1 MTPIFL
7 SKNAFQVLNEP
18 LDQPENPFKPHPK
31 MPFGKVVLI
40 NFGIMLFYLTVTG
53 IGKGHDYGPILLD
66 AMAIVAQTGI
76 NLVVGLFLL
85 FSKENRHIG
94 RAMMLAGLLVGVIGF
109 GACIGKYSVF
119 G

>member
-1 MTPIFL
+1 M
-7 SKNAFQVLNEP
+7 NEP
-18 LDQPENPFKPHPK
+18 LDQLTAPLHPRPK
-31 MPFGKVVLI
+31 MPLGKVVLV

-66 AMAIVAQTGI
+66 AMALVAQTGI

-109 GACIGKYSVF
+109 GACIGKYSAF